1 MNRLILNFTN
11 PLLKL
16 FLFVFFLF
24 PLMVSSQEDKK
35 MKFST
40 EQYKSDWDKVSAD
53 ETKGLPKSA
62 LEKVNAIYKKAKE
75 DNNPSQTIKSTIY
88 RMKHIGQVEED
99 SFAKAIEE
107 LQKYNR
113 TGHIRELRNVIERLI
128 ILSKTKILC

>member
-24 PLMVSSQEDKK
+24 PLMLSSQEDKK

-40 EQYKSDWDKVSAD
+40 ERYKSDWEKVSAD

-62 LEKVNAIYKKAKE
+62 LENFTPFSSLTSYYKRDAIRFCFKLL
-75 DNNPSQTIKSTIY
+75 T
-88 RMKHIGQVEED
+88 
-99 SFAKAIEE
+99 
-107 LQKYNR
+107 L
-113 TGHIRELRNVIERLI
+113 
-128 ILSKTKILC
+128 